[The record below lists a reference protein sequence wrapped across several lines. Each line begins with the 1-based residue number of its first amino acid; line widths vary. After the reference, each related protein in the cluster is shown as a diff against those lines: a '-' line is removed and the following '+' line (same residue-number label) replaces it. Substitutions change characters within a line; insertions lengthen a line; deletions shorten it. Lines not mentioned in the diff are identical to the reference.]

1 MPVIWSAEEDGTFD
15 DRMQMKTQ
23 LDRMQERLWMGGWCT
38 VCSGVFFWGEAATI
52 CGKGGPVHQ
61 LWQGPVMGTNI
72 SNEDPK
78 GQVRFD
84 NGLRDVFLLCAV
96 RKAVLAGVG
105 STIEHERLRARG
117 AFSGDSKPQ
126 TLTRLPQRSLRF

>member
-1 MPVIWSAEEDGTFD
+1 
-15 DRMQMKTQ
+15 
-23 LDRMQERLWMGGWCT
+23 
-38 VCSGVFFWGEAATI
+38 
-52 CGKGGPVHQ
+52 
-61 LWQGPVMGTNI
+61 MGTNI

-117 AFSGDSKPQ
+117 AFSGDSTGSQQ
-126 TLTRLPQRSLRF
+126 TLLPQRSLRF